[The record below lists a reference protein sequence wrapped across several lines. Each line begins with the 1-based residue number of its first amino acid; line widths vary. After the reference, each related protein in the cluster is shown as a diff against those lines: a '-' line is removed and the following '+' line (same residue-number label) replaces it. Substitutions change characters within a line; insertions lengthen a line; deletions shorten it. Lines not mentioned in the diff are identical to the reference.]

1 MSWMT
6 TLAKGLNWVDST
18 LGTGGAIARNVLPAL
33 GSAQSFYYRN
43 VAGSF
48 VEDVG
53 KELVGGFVD
62 KATGEDAYAVPLP
75 QASSPSFRSGVKP
88 GTFSASQ
95 ARSMGL
101 ENPRIKQAAAK
112 IRQSNNPSIR
122 AALQAVRP
130 TIGKRGPTKSL
141 REAQIG

>member
-1 MSWMT
+1 MSFVN
-6 TLAKGLNWVDST
+6 TLAKGLNWVDKT
-18 LGTGGAIARNVLPAL
+18 LGTGGAIARNVLPAV
-33 GSAQSFYYRN
+33 GSVQSFYHKN
-43 VAGSF
+43 IAGSF

-62 KATGEDAYAVPLP
+62 QATGQDAYGVPLP
-75 QASSPSFRSGVKP
+75 EASSPSFRSGVKP

-122 AALQAVRP
+122 AAIQTVRP